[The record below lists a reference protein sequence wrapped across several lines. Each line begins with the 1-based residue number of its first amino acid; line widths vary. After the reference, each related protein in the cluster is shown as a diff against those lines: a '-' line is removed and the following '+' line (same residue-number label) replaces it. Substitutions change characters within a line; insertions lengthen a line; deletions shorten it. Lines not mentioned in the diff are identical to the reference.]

1 MGLIYAFFIM
11 WILHDC
17 RRDAYIRCLRYIP
30 KAKKLKALQSW
41 TEVAD
46 SKVSRW

>member
-1 MGLIYAFFIM
+1 MHFLSCGSYTTVA
-11 WILHDC
+11 C

-30 KAKKLKALQSW
+30 KATKLKALQSW
-41 TEVAD
+41 AEVAD